1 MNIILLG
8 LNHQSAPVEL
18 REKIALDNC
27 EPAQLYQEFRGLKCV
42 DEGICFSTCNR
53 VEVLLTTSAP
63 AEEAVEEVKSFLAA
77 QNGIPA
83 SEFEKLLYV
92 YQAQEAVSHLFRVAS
107 SLDSM
112 VVGEPQVLGQIK
124 ASYRDA
130 VKNHAS
136 GVVLNK
142 LLHKAFS
149 VAKRVR
155 TETGIASHAV
165 SVSYAAVELA
175 RKIFGDLSA
184 IKILLIGAGEMA
196 ELAAEHL
203 LHQKA
208 SEIIVAN
215 RTLERAL
222 ILAKRFNGQAVAFE
236 EIPSLLVKVDIVV
249 SSTGAPEMV
258 VSAEMVRSVLKAR
271 KHRPLFFVDIAVPRD
286 IDPEVN
292 SLGNV
297 YLYDIDDLKGVVE
310 ENLSARTHEA
320 GRAKRI
326 VEEET
331 IKLMNWLETLDVSPT
346 IIALTEKTEKIRS
359 AELERTINKLDILSE
374 DQIKALEVMT
384 QSLVKKIIHDP
395 IMFIK
400 HFGHHDR
407 KDDYL
412 ELTRR
417 LFNLDQAEERSPD
430 EEEPDQA

>member
-1 MNIILLG
+1 
-8 LNHQSAPVEL
+8 
-18 REKIALDNC
+18 LDNC

-53 VEVLLTTSAP
+53 VEVLVATSGP
-63 AEEAVEEVKSFLAA
+63 VEKTAEEIKSFLAA
-77 QNGIPA
+77 QNGIQA
-83 SEFEKLLYV
+83 SEFEKHLYI
-92 YQAQEAVSHLFRVAS
+92 YQDREAVSHLFRVAS

-130 VKNHAS
+130 VKNNAS